1 MEILN
6 LLLVCLAAF
15 LAGSLNSL
23 AGGGSFITLPALLF
37 VGIPPVLANT
47 TSAAVL
53 LPGYLG
59 SVLGFKNTFST
70 IDYKKL
76 LPLLLISIICCVGG
90 AISLI
95 KTSNEFF
102 LKFIPFLILIATLMF
117 IINPSLNQTQ
127 SSTSSGFL
135 RNIGLAL
142 VSTYGGYFNGGLGIA
157 LLSVLSLGK
166 EFSLKQMSAIK
177 SFLSFLITTVSVI
190 IFFFNDFIVW
200 SYVFYM
206 VFFSIMGGFFGAK
219 LTELLPSQWVRRFVI
234 LVGSVLSFSL
244 IYTSYFK

>member
-1 MEILN
+1 VEILN

-15 LAGSLNSL
+15 LAGCLNSL

-70 IDYKKL
+70 IDYKKI
-76 LPLLLISIICCVGG
+76 LPLLLISIICSVGG

-135 RNIGLAL
+135 RSIGLAL

>member
-15 LAGSLNSL
+15 LAGCLNSL

-70 IDYKKL
+70 IDYKKI

-206 VFFSIMGGFFGAK
+206 VIFSIMGGFLGAK
-219 LTELLPSQWVRRFVI
+219 LTELLPSQWVRRFII

>member
-15 LAGSLNSL
+15 LGGGLNSL

-53 LPGYLG
+53 LPGYMG
-59 SVLGFKNTFST
+59 SVLGFKNTFSR
-70 IDYKKL
+70 IDYKKI
-76 LPLLLISIICCVGG
+76 LPLLLISIICSFGG

-95 KTSNEFF
+95 NTSNEFF

-117 IINPSLNQTQ
+117 IINPSSNQTQ
-127 SSTSSGFL
+127 SSTSSGLL

-206 VFFSIMGGFFGAK
+206 VFFSIMGGFLGAK
-219 LTELLPSQWVRRFVI
+219 LTELLPSQWVRRFII

>member
-1 MEILN
+1 
-6 LLLVCLAAF
+6 

>member
-15 LAGSLNSL
+15 LAGCLNSL

-70 IDYKKL
+70 IDYKKI
-76 LPLLLISIICCVGG
+76 LPLLLISIICSVAG

-127 SSTSSGFL
+127 SSTSSSFL
-135 RNIGLAL
+135 RNFGLAL

-206 VFFSIMGGFFGAK
+206 VIFSIMGGFLGAK
-219 LTELLPSQWVRRFVI
+219 LTELLPSQWVRRFII

>member
-15 LAGSLNSL
+15 LAGCLNSL

-59 SVLGFKNTFST
+59 SVLGFKNTFSR
-70 IDYKKL
+70 IDYKKI
-76 LPLLLISIICCVGG
+76 LPLLLISIICSVAG

-95 KTSNEFF
+95 NTSNEFF

-127 SSTSSGFL
+127 SSTSSFL

-200 SYVFYM
+200 TYVFYM
-206 VFFSIMGGFFGAK
+206 VFFSIVGGFFGAK
-219 LTELLPSQWVRRFVI
+219 LTELLPSQWVRRFII

>member
-6 LLLVCLAAF
+6 LFLVCLAAF
-15 LAGSLNSL
+15 LAGGLNSL
-23 AGGGSFITLPALLF
+23 AGGGSFITLPALLLT
-37 VGIPPVLANT
+37 GIPPVLANT

-59 SVLGFKNTFST
+59 SVLGFKHTFST
-70 IDYKKL
+70 LDFIQII
-76 LPLLLISIICCVGG
+76 PLLLITILFSVVG
-90 AISLI
+90 AIVLI
-95 KTSNEFF
+95 NTSDEIF
-102 LKFIPFLILIATLMF
+102 LKFIPFLILVATLLF
-117 IINPSLNQTQ
+117 IINPSSKVGTTA
-127 SSTSSGFL
+127 STFY
-135 RNIGLAL
+135 RNIGLSF
-142 VSTYGGYFNGGLGIA
+142 VSAYGGYFNGGLGIA
-157 LLSVLSLGK
+157 LLSVLSLR
-166 EFSLKQMSAIK
+166 EDYSLKQMSAIK
-177 SFLSFLITTVSVI
+177 SLLSFLITTVSVT
-190 IFFFNDFIVW
+190 IFFINGFIVW

>member
-15 LAGSLNSL
+15 LAGCLNSL

-70 IDYKKL
+70 IDYKKI

-206 VFFSIMGGFFGAK
+206 VFFAIMGGFFGAK

>member
-15 LAGSLNSL
+15 FAGCLNSL

-127 SSTSSGFL
+127 SSTSSSFL
-135 RNIGLAL
+135 RNFGLAL

>member
-15 LAGSLNSL
+15 LAGGFNSL

-37 VGIPPVLANT
+37 VGIPPILANT

-59 SVLGFKNTFST
+59 SVLGFKNTFSR
-70 IDYKKL
+70 IDYKKI
-76 LPLLLISIICCVGG
+76 LPLLLISIICSVGG

-95 KTSNEFF
+95 NTSNEFF

>member
-6 LLLVCLAAF
+6 LFLVCTAAF
-15 LAGSLNSL
+15 LAGGLNAL

-37 VGIPPVLANT
+37 TGIPPVLANT

-59 SVLGFKNTFST
+59 SVVGFKNTFSR
-70 IDYKKL
+70 IDYKKI
-76 LPLLLISIICCVGG
+76 LPLMFIALLFSVGG

-95 KTSNEFF
+95 NTSNEFF
-102 LKFIPFLILIATLMF
+102 LKFIPYLILIATLMF
-117 IINPSLNQTQ
+117 VINPSSNQTL

-135 RNIGLAL
+135 RNIGLAF

-157 LLSVLSLGK
+157 LLSVLSLGQ

-177 SFLSFLITTVSVI
+177 SFLSFMITTVSVI
-190 IFFFNDFIVW
+190 IFFLNDFIVW
-200 SYVFYM
+200 GYVFYM
-206 VFFSIMGGFFGAK
+206 VFFSILGGFFGAR
-219 LTELLPSQWVRRFVI
+219 LTEFIPSKLVRWFIIV
-234 LVGSVLSFSL
+234 VGFVLSISL
-244 IYTSYFK
+244 IYTSYL

>member
-15 LAGSLNSL
+15 LAGCLNSL

-70 IDYKKL
+70 IDYKKI

-95 KTSNEFF
+95 NTSNEFF

-206 VFFSIMGGFFGAK
+206 IFFSIMGGFFGAK

>member
-6 LLLVCLAAF
+6 LFLVCLAAF

-142 VSTYGGYFNGGLGIA
+142 VGTYGGYFNGGLGIA